1 MRPLLCHLSY
11 AAASVDRAANLQGYE
26 TGVKRI
32 DSKVRFTGRDL
43 VEHGGNEV
51 HGDISIVTMEPSL
64 SLPRIRLG
72 TLATG
77 DGLADDGAP

>member
-1 MRPLLCHLSY
+1 M
-11 AAASVDRAANLQGYE
+11 
-26 TGVKRI
+26 
-32 DSKVRFTGRDL
+32 
-43 VEHGGNEV
+43 GGNEG